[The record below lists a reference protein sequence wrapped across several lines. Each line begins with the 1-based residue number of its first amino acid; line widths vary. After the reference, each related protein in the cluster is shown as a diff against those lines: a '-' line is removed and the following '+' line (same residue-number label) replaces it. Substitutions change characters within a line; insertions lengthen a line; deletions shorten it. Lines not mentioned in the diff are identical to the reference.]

1 MQSLGQIRTRVTLSS
16 AHQLFCSF
24 LSCEVPCMATSLSR
38 HSPQIYMYDRG
49 TFRVYL
55 PPWVLFTIYIY
66 NLNNLNN
73 LNNLTNLNPAHLNYL
88 NYLLYKSG
96 QRI

>member
-1 MQSLGQIRTRVTLSS
+1 MCACRDHNIVGYILELYIG
-16 AHQLFCSF
+16 
-24 LSCEVPCMATSLSR
+24 
-38 HSPQIYMYDRG
+38 IYTDDRYIYIYIYDRE

-66 NLNNLNN
+66 NLSNVN
-73 LNNLTNLNPAHLNYL
+73 NLNPAHLNYL